1 MSGRVHTEVERV
13 VVIGV
18 AGAGK
23 TTVAERLGPLLD
35 AEVLDADAF
44 HSAASVAKMA
54 SGQPLDE
61 ADRGPWLERLRD
73 ELHARSHVVLACS
86 GLRRAHRDVLRRAGA
101 VRFVYLAIDPDTAA
115 ARAAHRVGHFMGAGM
130 IASQFAALEP
140 PTADETDV
148 VVVDAGA
155 DMANVVA
162 AAFALIRE

>member
-1 MSGRVHTEVERV
+1 M

-54 SGQPLDE
+54 SGHPLDE
-61 ADRGPWLERLRD
+61 ADRGPWLERLCA
-73 ELHARSHVVLACS
+73 ELRQRSHVVLACS
-86 GLRRAHRDVLRRAGA
+86 GLRRAHRDVLRQAGA
-101 VRFVYLAIDPDTAA
+101 VRFVYLAVDPATAA
-115 ARAAHRVGHFMGAGM
+115 TRAAHRLGHFMGAGM
-130 IASQFAALEP
+130 IDSQFAALEP

-148 VVVDAGA
+148 AVVDAGA
-155 DMANVVA
+155 DLVDVVDVA
-162 AAFALIRE
+162 LTLIRG